1 MKKRKYG
8 NKKITVNGITYD
20 SKKEYLRHRELLLLE
35 RAGAITDLQT
45 QVPFELIPAQF
56 KKIPTGEVYKR
67 GDKAGQPKMKRVCL
81 EQSVKYIADFVYF
94 ENGVK
99 VVEDVKSDT
108 TRTKDYI
115 LKRKLMLYINKIII
129 KET

>member
-20 SKKEYLRHRELLLLE
+20 SKREYLRHRELLLLQ
-35 RAGAITDLQT
+35 RTGAITDLQR

-99 VVEDVKSDT
+99 VVEDAKGKR
-108 TRTKDYI
+108 TRDYI
-115 LKRKLMLYINKIII
+115 IKRKLMLYIYKIII